1 MGVVFPDRIRTNS
14 EKRDQSRQAFL
25 RTSGLV
31 ALAGVSGGLL
41 AACGGGSSVM
51 VPGSGAKNALAPTS
65 FDRLFKYK
73 SRLTVSEAVGHRTSV
88 IQPICTTDTC
98 GGDGGGDVGGS
109 GGTYFKATASDG
121 SWTSAN
127 LTTDTTVAVDSSSTQ
142 MANLIDHAGDEPGR
156 LQRAVHVHVLER
168 RIDDA
173 HRRDRRFRFRHAL
186 GPERPDVVAQR
197 GLHRL
202 PGHDQLQRSSER
214 IGHRHDRR
222 CELLR
227 EDPHLARLQQ
237 ADEGRNRASR
247 IGIRRS
253 GCFPARDRARSGGR
267 GRRRDRCR
275 PGRVLEFC

>member
-1 MGVVFPDRIRTNS
+1 LGVVFPDRFRTNS

-73 SRLTVSEAVGHRTSV
+73 SRLTVSESVGHRTSV

-142 MANLIDHAGDEPGR
+142 MANLSITQATSQADFNVPYTSTYSNGASMTRTVATDGSVSGTLLDQNGQTWS
-156 LQRAVHVHVLER
+156 LNAVFTDYQVTINYSGPLSGSVTVT
-168 RIDDA
+168 IDDVNYSA
-173 HRRDRRFRFRHAL
+173 KTRTLHGCSKQTKEGTARVGSAF
-186 GPERPDVVAQR
+186 DVAGVFLLAI
-197 GLHRL
+197 GLV
-202 PGHDQLQRSSER
+202 PAAAVVGA
-214 IGHRHDRR
+214 IGAG
-222 CELLR
+222 
-227 EDPHLARLQQ
+227 LAVY
-237 ADEGRNRASR
+237 ST
-247 IGIRRS
+247 
-253 GCFPARDRARSGGR
+253 
-267 GRRRDRCR
+267 
-275 PGRVLEFC
+275 FC